1 MIPVDELH
9 ILKSADE
16 LKSIADTAHIDMQRM
31 AIARALNDA
40 ANTHSY
46 EITYNGHIY
55 DDIKKELEEKEYTV
69 SPDPLCPDQYTISF
83 RNAV

>member
-1 MIPVDELH
+1 M
-9 ILKSADE
+9 K

-83 RNAV
+83 RNRSGKGEITCLTD